1 MSIIYFIVGLGLLIF
16 IHELGHFLVAK
27 WSGIRVERFSLGFGP
42 RILKIQKG
50 ETEYCISALPLGG
63 YVKMS
68 GQEDF
73 EEGEILP
80 LDDPRAFSS
89 KSLLTRLAVVLAG
102 PGMNLLLPFL
112 LMPIVFL
119 LGRSEPKYLSQAPI
133 VIGVQAQ
140 SPAQAAGLQPGDR
153 ILAVDGH
160 AVQNWNEAL
169 RGMTKPPDTTVTVSL
184 FREGKEFSK
193 TLTAQKEEG
202 IPQGFLGIEP
212 MFFVDVDPVIGEVAK
227 DSPAQAGGVKAG
239 DRVLAIGEAPIQDWI
254 QMSDA
259 VNASHGGEL
268 KFTLQRG
275 AATVEAR
282 ITPQFDKKLKKYTVG
297 VLKASNP
304 EAYEERRYSLSEA
317 FQKGFQ
323 ENVVLLG
330 MTFKVLKDLVTLK
343 ASYKELGGPV
353 RIAQISAKAAEKG
366 LGNFLYLLAF
376 LSIQL
381 GILNL
386 LPIPVLDGGHVAFM
400 AYEAVARKPLSSKK
414 RLIAQQVGM
423 FLLLT
428 LMVLVTVND
437 IESVWGFQRLLER
450 FKGWFG

>member
-1 MSIIYFIVGLGLLIF
+1 
-16 IHELGHFLVAK
+16 
-27 WSGIRVERFSLGFGP
+27 
-42 RILKIQKG
+42 
-50 ETEYCISALPLGG
+50 
-63 YVKMS
+63 
-68 GQEDF
+68 
-73 EEGEILP
+73 
-80 LDDPRAFSS
+80 
-89 KSLLTRLAVVLAG
+89 
-102 PGMNLLLPFL
+102 
-112 LMPIVFL
+112 MPIVFL